1 MTQVKSIIVNV
12 NSREVGVNV
21 KSRSTTLQVET
32 KKVSVSCSKL
42 NVKVTPTIVS
52 PRVTKLVRAPIVR
65 SVDLRVVT
73 LAVPGPRGANG
84 SGAITVPFE
93 WNSITILPLLTAV
106 AEKTVLR
113 VEVCLV
119 IPFDGTAPTLSVGD
133 SLDHERL
140 IPVIDIDPSL
150 EATFSVNP
158 GYRYSTATQIN
169 LYINSGSGA
178 SQGSGIVSIVMEQ

>member
-1 MTQVKSIIVNV
+1 MTQVKSVIVNV

-21 KSRSTTLQVET
+21 ETKNTILQTQT

-42 NVKVTPTIVS
+42 NVRVTPNIVS
-52 PRVTKLVRAPIVR
+52 PRIDKIVRAPIVR

-73 LAVPGPRGANG
+73 LAVPGPKGSDG

-93 WNSITILPLLTAV
+93 WNSITILPILVAV

-113 VEVCLV
+113 VEVCVV
-119 IPFDGTAPTLSVGD
+119 IPFDGSSPSLSVGD
-133 SLDHERL
+133 SGDHQRL
-140 IPVIDIDPSL
+140 LPTTDIDPSL

-158 GYRYSTATQIN
+158 GYRYGTATQIN

-178 SQGSGIVSIVMEQ
+178 SQGSGVVSIVMEQ